1 MNWFYLS
8 LIPPFL
14 FSIANHIDKYLLSKY
29 IKGGGVG
36 SLIIFSCL
44 FSVFIL
50 PIYFYFRPDVI
61 EVSGI
66 DIILLII
73 VGVINTLGVLFYL
86 TALSKE
92 DASIVVPLVQLTPV
106 SGYIFSFL
114 FFNETITNTQFLAA
128 LFILMGSVMLCFSL
142 SGEGLVF
149 KWRTAIY
156 MLIST
161 VLFGLHGSLF
171 KFVTFNENFIKS
183 FFWEYVGLLISGIC
197 FFVFYKNFRVEFVSL
212 IKSNKFGVFIINSVN
227 ETIVFSANIIVALC
241 FTLAP
246 VSLVLAIGSLQS
258 LFVFV
263 IGLLICIFF
272 PKISKEEIRL
282 GYLSYKILAIVI
294 IIYGGYLMS
303 IA

>member
-14 FSIANHIDKYLLSKY
+14 FSVANHIDKYLLSRY

-44 FSVFIL
+44 FSILIL
-50 PIYFYFRPDVI
+50 PVYFYFKPEVIDVNF
-61 EVSGI
+61 V
-66 DIILLII
+66 DVLLLII
-73 VGVINTLGVLFYL
+73 VGVVNTLGVLFYL

-92 DASIVVPLVQLTPV
+92 DASIVVPLVQLTPI

-114 FFNETITNTQFLAA
+114 FFGETITGAQFFAA
-128 LFILMGSVMLCFSL
+128 LFILTGSVMLCFSL
-142 SGEGLVF
+142 SNGVLVF
-149 KWRTAIY
+149 KWKTVMY

-161 VLFGLHGSLF
+161 ILFGLHGSLF
-171 KFVTFNENFIKS
+171 KFVTIGENFVKS

-197 FFVFYKNFRVEFVSL
+197 FFVFNKNFRSEFVSL
-212 IKSNKFGVFIINSVN
+212 VMNNKFNVFIVNSVN
-227 ETIVFSANIIVALC
+227 ETIVFFANIIVALC

-246 VSLVLAIGSLQS
+246 VSLVLAVGGLQS
-258 LFVFV
+258 LFVFL
-263 IGLLICIFF
+263 IGLLIYVIF
-272 PKISKEEIRL
+272 PKISKEEVKL
-282 GYLSYKILAIVI
+282 GYLSYKGLAIVI

-303 IA
+303 TA